1 MMRRITFISS
11 QAVKVSMAKAMDMPM
26 MKKMLASQLPSW
38 KKVNVMTK
46 ARISTYTSQRK
57 GSRIRLI
64 SSYEMRRVFSGE
76 MLRMEISGSN
86 AKRME
91 ITIPNSIPCPM
102 ASQDVVVEILS
113 GRKSFIT
120 TGKIC

>member
-1 MMRRITFISS
+1 MRRITFISS